1 MEECVSRNAEDNCTG
16 YRYAEGSCTACH
28 YSKCRDVECHG
39 NLQLHPFSF
48 LLELSNVEGG
58 KWR

>member
-1 MEECVSRNAEDNCTG
+1 MEESECRNAEGKCTVC
-16 YRYAEGSCTACH
+16 RYAEGSCTACH

-48 LLELSNVEGG
+48 LLELSNVEGV